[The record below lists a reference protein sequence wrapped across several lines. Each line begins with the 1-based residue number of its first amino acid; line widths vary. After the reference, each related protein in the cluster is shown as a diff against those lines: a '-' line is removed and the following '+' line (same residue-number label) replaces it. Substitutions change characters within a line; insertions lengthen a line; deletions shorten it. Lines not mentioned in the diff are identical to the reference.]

1 MASSSNYN
9 PCSNTSCSKGIGILM
24 CQGCQRIFCRKHS
37 NEHHQELGRELENI
51 AFEHNATQQQLKQ
64 LHMNDDKLKK
74 QIDEWEQ
81 GAINRIKAVAEKV
94 RNEIQQLLH
103 GNTLILVK
111 RLNEIADEITL
122 RRETED
128 YLETDLNKWTQQL
141 NETKDKM
148 HKVTDIQI
156 HDDAFCKINMIKV
169 QTRETFD
176 SLQGPMEIKEDGL
189 MAVHCG
195 GDRISSSVYGSNI
208 YSDDIHQI
216 SIKVEKMKDN
226 SWMFFGINSLAT
238 EIRQNASYSPSAYGW
253 IGSGAREKY
262 VVLMG
267 AGNNT
272 GFNGWNVLMETN
284 KAKLVFMHN
293 GYTYIISKRSRQK
306 TIWARRHNRH
316 SQCRGRLHTINNTV
330 VNEVGE
336 YTHEPSSVDGEVIQA
351 IAA

>member
-9 PCSNTSCSKGIGILM
+9 PCSNTSCSK
-24 CQGCQRIFCRKHS
+24 
-37 NEHHQELGRELENI
+37 ELGRELENI

-64 LHMNDDKLKK
+64 LHKNDDKLKK

-195 GDRISSSVYGSNI
+195 GDRII
-208 YSDDIHQI
+208 
-216 SIKVEKMKDN
+216 
-226 SWMFFGINSLAT
+226 
-238 EIRQNASYSPSAYGW
+238 
-253 IGSGAREKY
+253 
-262 VVLMG
+262 
-267 AGNNT
+267 
-272 GFNGWNVLMETN
+272 LMETN